1 VAGVITLDAV
11 VLIALL
17 DASDAHHDAAFD
29 VLTTHADEELV
40 ISPINLAEILVR
52 AAQRGRE
59 MELMAD
65 VDAIGVRVVPLPD
78 DAPLRL
84 ARLRASTGIKMPD
97 CCALLTAEQTGS
109 RLASFDDKLRTAALG
124 RGIALV

>member
-1 VAGVITLDAV
+1 MR
-11 VLIALL
+11 
-17 DASDAHHDAAFD
+17 
-29 VLTTHADEELV
+29 TTTPLSMC
-40 ISPINLAEILVR
+40 SPINLAEILVR